1 MPVEPEG
8 ALRAELMAQIS
19 GAQAALEVQ
28 LEALRHAAN
37 LGGDTASLVIAQNQL
52 SRLGGL
58 SHRIEHASGV
68 NLAAIRAEVT
78 ASIGAA
84 QAVAQQARTVAASG
98 TAAEAALHEASAE
111 TRRVTGDFVRD
122 FYERKIFDPYLRF
135 GSPEEEQAYRERESA
150 REKAIE
156 EARARGTPEG
166 ELQATRLAIAQLE
179 DAGTHGADASPD
191 YQPTIGGLRT
201 AERNLASSIER
212 NAPSVEAQKAQSI
225 ADARSMDEIQA
236 SAAID
241 PALLAQI
248 RGTGMVIADDSADH
262 RALPPAPASNIGSS
276 VGRG

>member
-19 GAQAALEVQ
+19 RAQAALEVQ

-111 TRRVTGDFVRD
+111 ARRVTGDFVRD

-156 EARARGTPEG
+156 EARARGTPQG
-166 ELQATRLAIAQLE
+166 DLKAAELALAQLD
-179 DAGTHGADASPD
+179 DAGAHGADESPD
-191 YQPTIGGLRT
+191 FARYRQRVAATIPPLRSAIGQQAPQVAAPAT
-201 AERNLASSIER
+201 ESKANDAPAALSDLDLGDIAASLKAAGIVAADATVIHHGVNASS
-212 NAPSVEAQKAQSI
+212 APTQGQG
-225 ADARSMDEIQA
+225 Q
-236 SAAID
+236 
-241 PALLAQI
+241 
-248 RGTGMVIADDSADH
+248 
-262 RALPPAPASNIGSS
+262 
-276 VGRG
+276 GRLS